1 MSVASA
7 DIFHGHSLL
16 YLYNT
21 RL

>member
-7 DIFHGHSLL
+7 DIYHGHNLT